1 MVIFAHRGYSAK
13 FPENTLKAFKKG
25 FEYGADG
32 IELDLRMTADRK
44 IVVIHDEDLQ
54 RLFGVKTKICDLTL
68 SELEKYEKDGERIPT
83 FEQVLSIIPKGKLL
97 NAEFKEHEVAED
109 AIDLIEKYS
118 MTEETVISSF
128 HHDLIA
134 DLIKKYP
141 HMKFGFL
148 VGEELKNNPV
158 ELIKKLLEHR
168 PYSMHLP
175 HQLADY
181 PDYFNLICDLVKK
194 HGAKIFI
201 WTLDDLQKYER
212 IKDKIDGVITNDVDR
227 FVKHTKTSR

>member
-1 MVIFAHRGYSAK
+1 MVILAHRGYSAK

-32 IELDLRMTADRK
+32 LELDLRLTADGEL
-44 IVVIHDEDLQ
+44 VVIHDEDLQ
-54 RLFGVKTKICDLTL
+54 RLFGVQQKIRELTL
-68 SELEKYEKDGERIPT
+68 KQLRKYSKDGETIPT
-83 FEQVLSIIPKGKLL
+83 FEEVLSIIPKGKLL

-109 AIDLIEKYS
+109 AIDLIKKHGLVES
-118 MTEETVISSF
+118 TIVSSF

-134 DLIKKYP
+134 RLIKEYP
-141 HMKFGFL
+141 KMKFGFL
-148 VGEELKNNPV
+148 IGEELRDNPIELVKN
-158 ELIKKLLEHR
+158 LLKHN

-181 PDYFNLICDLVKK
+181 PDYFNIICDLVKK
-194 HGAKIFI
+194 CGAKIFI

-212 IKDKIDGVITNDVDR
+212 IKDRIDGVITNEVDM
-227 FVKHTKTSR
+227 FVNHLRVEA

>member
-32 IELDLRMTADRK
+32 LELDLRMTADKK
-44 IVVIHDEDLQ
+44 IVVIHDEDLE
-54 RLFGVKTKICDLTL
+54 RLFGVKIKVCESTL
-68 SELEKYEKDGERIPT
+68 SELRRYHRDGEPIPT
-83 FEQVLSIIPKGKLL
+83 FEEVLSIIPKGKLL

-109 AIDLIEKYS
+109 AIELIKRYS
-118 MTEETVISSF
+118 LLENSIISSF

-134 DLIKKYP
+134 QLIRRYP
-141 HMKFGFL
+141 QMKFGFL
-148 VGEELKNNPV
+148 IGEELRNNPI
-158 ELIKKLLEHR
+158 ELVKNLLEYK

-181 PDYFNLICDLVKK
+181 REYFNIICNMIKQQNV
-194 HGAKIFI
+194 KIFI
-201 WTLDDLQKYER
+201 WTLDDLQKYQK
-212 IKDKIDGVITNDVDR
+212 IKNNIDGVITNDVES
-227 FVKHTKTSR
+227 FVKLLRGKN